1 MKGDGTSGGGIGQ
14 EAGGL
19 RIVVERG
26 GEASAEELAA
36 ISSALT
42 EIVPDRAVSHPA
54 WQRAALREALGAPPA
69 RCAAD
74 VAEPSPGV
82 PAVLL

>member
-1 MKGDGTSGGGIGQ
+1 MGSGQ

-36 ISSALT
+36 ITSALT
-42 EIVPDRAVSHPA
+42 AIVPDRAVSHPA
-54 WQRAALREALGAPPA
+54 WQQAALREALGASPA
-69 RCAAD
+69 RCAPD
-74 VAEPSPGV
+74 LAEPSPGL
-82 PAVLL
+82 PPVLL